1 MASFPLPFPHHPS
14 SHFFHL
20 PSPPTPSSHP
30 SDRHLNAPSSLPALS
45 LPGLK
50 SPSFLTWDPQKQQLV
65 TGLPLCT
72 GLPLYWSPSI
82 KFPHCCFYKLS
93 KNLKTGTSLV
103 IQWLRLHASTA
114 GGMASVPGW
123 RTKIPHVTWG
133 SQKKSM
139 IS

>member
-1 MASFPLPFPHHPS
+1 MASFPTSLHSPS
-14 SHFFHL
+14 SITPPLISSTYPPHL
-20 PSPPTPSSHP
+20 PQVVTHQTG
-30 SDRHLNAPSSLPALS
+30 HLNAPSSLPALS

-50 SPSFLTWDPQKQQLV
+50 SPSFLTWDPQRQQLV

-103 IQWLRLHASTA
+103 VQWLRLHASTA
-114 GGMASVPGW
+114 GGMGSIPGW

-133 SQKKSM
+133 SQ
-139 IS
+139 